1 MALEVRPR
9 SLDAGRDLWLFRTRL
24 EMCGGVVGLLSLF
37 TNEGEMRERV
47 RREAVGVHCPTRSIV
62 NDFSCCIILVRLPN
76 VRLHS
81 VH

>member
-37 TNEGEMRERV
+37 TDEGEMRERV
-47 RREAVGVHCPTRSIV
+47 
-62 NDFSCCIILVRLPN
+62 
-76 VRLHS
+76 
-81 VH
+81 